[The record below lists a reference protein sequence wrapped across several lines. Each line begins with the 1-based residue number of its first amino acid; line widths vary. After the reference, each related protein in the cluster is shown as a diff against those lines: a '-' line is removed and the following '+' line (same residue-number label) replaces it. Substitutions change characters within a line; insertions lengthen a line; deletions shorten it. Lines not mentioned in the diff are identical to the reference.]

1 MYPAYH
7 VVSGLARAAGARL
20 VAATSSDDARVRT
33 LAYRGKGATLL
44 WLANLTA
51 RDQPVRVDHAGVDP
65 YGIVLDEAS
74 FERAV
79 TDPLGF
85 QTDVGPIDVSHL
97 TLRPYAVMLVC
108 LNDA

>member
-1 MYPAYH
+1 M
-7 VVSGLARAAGARL
+7 
-20 VAATSSDDARVRT
+20 
-33 LAYRGKGATLL
+33 
-44 WLANLTA
+44 
-51 RDQPVRVDHAGVDP
+51 RVDHAGVDP